1 MTLERL
7 IFRCNFVK
15 GKMKQFKN
23 ILLVFLVLLLTGC
36 PGVEPLSE
44 IPYIEFKDFTLDKS
58 VDDLGNEI
66 IRGELLFMFQD
77 GDGDVGLHEPD
88 TIFPGDSSQYN
99 LFLTMFKKENQEY
112 IKLDEDDLGA
122 PLYYRIP
129 FIERE
134 GQNKTLKG
142 EIEVTFEYLTIEY
155 DTIRYTF
162 YIVDRQKHISNSDT
176 TFDISFTE
184 FRGTQ

>member
-1 MTLERL
+1 
-7 IFRCNFVK
+7 
-15 GKMKQFKN
+15 MKRFKN
-23 ILLVFLVLLLTGC
+23 ILLVFLILLLPGC
-36 PGVEPLSE
+36 PGVEPL
-44 IPYIEFKDFTLDKS
+44 PDTPFIEFKDFTLEES

-66 IRGELLFMFQD
+66 ILGELLFFFQD

-88 TIFPGDSSQYN
+88 TVFPGDSSQYN
-99 LFLTMFKKENQEY
+99 LLFTMFKKEDQEY
-112 IKLDEDDLGA
+112 IQLTEDDLGS

-162 YIVDRQKHISNSDT
+162 YIVDREKHKSNSDT

-184 FRGTQ
+184 FREIR

>member
-1 MTLERL
+1 LATLEKL
-7 IFRCNFVK
+7 NFRYNFVEE
-15 GKMKQFKN
+15 KMKQFIN
-23 ILLVFLVLLLTGC
+23 ILLVFLFIFLSGC
-36 PGVEPLSE
+36 PNVEPLPE
-44 IPYIEFKDFTLDKS
+44 IPYIEFKDFTLAES
-58 VDDLGNEI
+58 VDDLGNEVI
-66 IRGELLFMFQD
+66 LGELLFFFQD

-88 TIFPGDSSQYN
+88 TIFPGDTTNYN
-99 LFLTMFKKENQEY
+99 LYFTMFKKENQEY
-112 IKLDEDDLGA
+112 IKLDEDDLGS

-155 DTIRYTF
+155 DTIRYAF
-162 YIVDRQKHISNSDT
+162 YIIDRQKHKSNTDT

-184 FRGTQ
+184 FR

>member
-1 MTLERL
+1 MNR
-7 IFRCNFVK
+7 
-15 GKMKQFKN
+15 FKY
-23 ILLVFLVLLLTGC
+23 ILLVLLVIMLPGC
-36 PGVEPLSE
+36 PEVAQLPD
-44 IPYIEFKDFTLDKS
+44 IPHIEFREFVLQES

-66 IRGELLFMFQD
+66 VQGELLFYFQD

-88 TIFPGDSSQYN
+88 TIFPGDSSNYN
-99 LFLTMFKKENQEY
+99 LFFTMFKKENQEY
-112 IKLDEDDLGA
+112 IELDDDELGS

-155 DTIRYTF
+155 DTIQYSF
-162 YIVDRQKHISNSDT
+162 YIIDREKHKSNIDT
-176 TFDISFTE
+176 TYDISFTE
-184 FRGTQ
+184 FRDTL